1 VTISS
6 CLSARSVA
14 CRLHAVSDEPTK
26 PQYGVEV
33 CLTCDPVGLE
43 EIGRR
48 VSRRCPDCGAQLF
61 GFKGTDAP
69 DEP

>member
-1 VTISS
+1 
-6 CLSARSVA
+6 
-14 CRLHAVSDEPTK
+14 VSDEPTK